1 MAPGSRRTPPSVW
14 GCSMR
19 DLPEPF
25 VVPYPTPIRRVIQA
39 LAGALSLVLWLAILR
54 ACAAFLQWWG
64 VY

>member
-1 MAPGSRRTPPSVW
+1 
-14 GCSMR
+14 MR

-39 LAGALSLVLWLAILR
+39 LVLWLAILR